1 MKTLL
6 TLILMIM
13 LVSICGASQQS
24 LPTVLIDDINA
35 NNRFSKV
42 LQEIYTYDKTFRNPF
57 LDYQQPESSREEP
70 KITIERIWAEIPFTL
85 KGLINYQNRE
95 LALVTVGGESRLLKA
110 GDRVGEYQITEI
122 LTDSIEIQRRQYL
135 FYMKIGGDLYEG

>member
-1 MKTLL
+1 MIRRFV
-6 TLILMIM
+6 IL
-13 LVSICGASQQS
+13 
-24 LPTVLIDDINA
+24 
-35 NNRFSKV
+35 
-42 LQEIYTYDKTFRNPF
+42 F